1 MSDVPKY
8 VSRIARLPEVFA
20 RLAASPDGIALRDLA
35 AAFDTSVAEL
45 RQDLLA
51 FYTADIGGEWL
62 LSRPEVLEF
71 LGPDGDAEDPG
82 TAEVVRLVAESPIDL
97 GVEYVDAG
105 ELGRVHAAGQALLE
119 IEPDNAELAEAL
131 DVLAETL
138 FGQPVEPVE
147 PVEPMESVGDAAG
160 EVAGVAA
167 DGSGGR
173 PAGATAPD
181 ALLPRLR
188 RAQGEGRVVR
198 IVYSRAWEPG
208 VTEREIEPWRLVQTR
223 RGWEVDAGPVDD
235 QGRIRTYLISN
246 IRSVEVLDRT
256 FVVPDDVDDLLARQR
271 ATTRVRVLL
280 PQESR
285 WVADF
290 YAEQVGFVEDDEQ
303 DVVVDLDLLPPVE
316 DRIGRLLLTAGPTAT
331 VLDPPELD
339 RAGVVLAGEL
349 LQHHTSGPHPA

>member
-1 MSDVPKY
+1 VSDVPKY
-8 VSRIARLPEVFA
+8 VTRIARLPEVFA
-20 RLAASPDGIALRDLA
+20 RLAASPDGLALQDLA
-35 AAFDTSVAEL
+35 DAFDTSVAEL

-71 LGPDGDAEDPG
+71 LGPDGDTEDPG
-82 TAEVVRLVAESPIDL
+82 TADVVRLVAESPIDL

-105 ELGRVHAAGQALLE
+105 ELGRVHAAAQALLE
-119 IEPDNAELAEAL
+119 IEPDNVELAEAL
-131 DVLAETL
+131 DVLAETM
-138 FGQPVEPVE
+138 FGQ
-147 PVEPMESVGDAAG
+147 AAG
-160 EVAGVAA
+160 EATTDGAGTESPAA
-167 DGSGGR
+167 
-173 PAGATAPD
+173 APNG
-181 ALLPRLR
+181 LLPRLR

-246 IRSVEVLDRT
+246 IRSVEVLDRA

-290 YAEQVGFVEDDEQ
+290 YAEQVSFVEDDER
-303 DVVVDLDLLPPVE
+303 DVVVDLELLPPVE

-331 VLDPPELD
+331 VLDPPALD
-339 RAGVVLAGEL
+339 SAGVVLAEEL
-349 LQHHTSGPHPA
+349 LLHHTSPRPA